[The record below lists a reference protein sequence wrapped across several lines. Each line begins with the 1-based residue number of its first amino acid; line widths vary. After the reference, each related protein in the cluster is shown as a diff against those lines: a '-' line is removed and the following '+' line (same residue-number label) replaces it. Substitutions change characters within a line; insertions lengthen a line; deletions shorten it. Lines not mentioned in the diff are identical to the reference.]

1 MIRRPPGSTHTDT
14 LFSYPTLYR
23 SEHAIAVEGDDVV
36 LAHAHGHQ
44 HVQAGDARGA
54 RAGGGDLHVLDLLA
68 SDLQRVE
75 HGRANDDRGAVPVA
89 VVPRD
94 LHSLAQIAI
103 DDDAFR
109 RLDFLEVHA
118 ADGGFARGDD
128 LDQLVGVALVD
139 FDVEHVDAGQLLEQH
154 SLADR

>member
-36 LAHAHGHQ
+36 LAHAQCHQ
-44 HVQAGDARGA
+44 HVQAGDARGP

-75 HGRANDDRGAVPVA
+75 HGRANDDRGAVL
-89 VVPRD
+89 VVVEHRA
-94 LHSLAQIAI
+94 LHPLTELALE
-103 DDDAFR
+103 DDTFR
-109 RLDFLEVHA
+109 RLDVLEVDDA
-118 ADGGFARGDD
+118 ACGFERGDA
-128 LDQLVGVALVD
+128 LTKLV
-139 FDVEHVDAGQLLEQH
+139 
-154 SLADR
+154 